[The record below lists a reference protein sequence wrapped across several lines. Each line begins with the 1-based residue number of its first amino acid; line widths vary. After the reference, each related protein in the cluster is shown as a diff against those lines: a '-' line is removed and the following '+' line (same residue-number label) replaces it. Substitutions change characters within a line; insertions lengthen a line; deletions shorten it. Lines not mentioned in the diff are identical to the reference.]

1 MICNDIYMVHR
12 LPTLMLQLQ
21 THLHT
26 NLLGGGGS
34 ICMWSP
40 VGACLRYCSRKD
52 WNENHRLVGDPC
64 IPVWRIT
71 KDHEGS
77 SNRMTTFYKWESVK
91 WMSSQRMRHQAA
103 VHWTRMPWNFG
114 GEIDELSIN
123 RFICLLGSQRGI
135 GCVSDACV
143 CVYINYIDVCIY

>member
-1 MICNDIYMVHR
+1 MICYVMIY
-12 LPTLMLQLQ
+12 TWYTACQLWCYSYKPIS
-21 THLHT
+21 TP
-26 NLLGGGGS
+26 
-34 ICMWSP
+34 IFR
-40 VGACLRYCSRKD
+40 GAGVAYVCDHQLVCVCLRYCSRKD
-52 WNENHRLVGDPC
+52 WHENHRLVGDPCIPC

-71 KDHEGS
+71 KDHEWS

-91 WMSSQRMRHQAA
+91 WMFSQRMRHQAA

-135 GCVSDACV
+135 GCVCV
-143 CVYINYIDVCIY
+143 RRVCI

>member
-52 WNENHRLVGDPC
+52 WNENPQISRGPLYSCMEDHQGS
-64 IPVWRIT
+64 WRII
-71 KDHEGS
+71 KQDDYILQMRVCQVNVFPKNAAS
-77 SNRMTTFYKWESVK
+77 SSCSLNSNALEFRWRNRWAL
-91 WMSSQRMRHQAA
+91 HQPL
-103 VHWTRMPWNFG
+103 H
-114 GEIDELSIN
+114 LSPRIPTGY
-123 RFICLLGSQRGI
+123 RV
-135 GCVSDACV
+135 CVRRV